1 MVSQS
6 IIRNDKLG
14 KLSHFRVPSDGH
26 DPSVFKVS
34 VAGYLIGIFSMQ
46 FIYEKTRKI
55 RYRNYREKSIIIRLA
70 VLTQYQS
77 VRDRL
82 TESVPLSVGQIVR
95 PTGLL

>member
-1 MVSQS
+1 
-6 IIRNDKLG
+6 
-14 KLSHFRVPSDGH
+14 
-26 DPSVFKVS
+26 
-34 VAGYLIGIFSMQ
+34 MQ

-82 TESVPLSVGQIVR
+82 TESVPLSVGQSDRQDCYNNIVLCIASYDDKNCFR
-95 PTGLL
+95 L